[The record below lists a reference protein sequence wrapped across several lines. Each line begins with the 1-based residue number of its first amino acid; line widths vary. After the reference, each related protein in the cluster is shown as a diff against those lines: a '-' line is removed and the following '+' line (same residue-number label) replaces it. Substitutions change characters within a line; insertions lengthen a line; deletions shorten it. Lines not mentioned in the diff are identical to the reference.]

1 MRDVRGLPIAAYLGA
16 LVALALTA
24 AFVATLA
31 IVIFLPP
38 RPPDVMR
45 ADKITDH
52 FEAGYDYMLAAGR
65 TMSEDGVTWVVRDE
79 PPRETDSVHVRPTA
93 AELAMALE
101 LRPEQ
106 VQIYAQ
112 HVERNESIVFR
123 VANMDELTREAERAA
138 AEAERVRE
146 EMDNAEYQHEHDAEQ
161 AERRVE
167 AAEREAERRA
177 DAVERA
183 VERAEEAAER
193 AAEAR
198 ALAAEHM
205 AEVRAAEAEREAERR
220 ADAAEQSAERRVLEA
235 QRIAERRAQAAERMA
250 DRRAEEAERMAEE
263 AARHA
268 EAMGEHGDH
277 VARIET
283 PSGRDVLV
291 IRPPNVAIEAPAP
304 PAPPDAPAAITAP
317 APVARAERAARVAPV
332 TPATPPAPIFAPAP
346 EGVVLLS
353 GFQVGAQLPDGRWLV
368 MTQGRNWAE
377 IGWIARAAGV
387 IGGTLLVLTLLAVLF
402 TRRLTRPIRNFSDAV
417 QAVGVDPQSE
427 PVKEEGP
434 QELRGAARAVN
445 TMQARLRALI
455 ADRTKTLAAV
465 AHDMR
470 TPLMRLRLA
479 AENALPEQRERM
491 AKEIGEVEA
500 LVASFIA
507 FARDDP
513 AEEARVRLDL
523 SSLLESIA
531 SDHCEAGRDV
541 TFTGEDRLII
551 TGQSL
556 GLKRLF
562 GNLVENALKYGERA
576 RISLTREETQVV
588 IDVADDGPGIPAEK
602 RESVFEPFVRLN
614 EEGTRGA
621 GLGLAAAQSIARAHG
636 GAIVI
641 LDAERGALLRVT
653 LPL

>member
-1 MRDVRGLPIAAYLGA
+1 
-16 LVALALTA
+16 
-24 AFVATLA
+24 
-31 IVIFLPP
+31 
-38 RPPDVMR
+38 
-45 ADKITDH
+45 
-52 FEAGYDYMLAAGR
+52 
-65 TMSEDGVTWVVRDE
+65 
-79 PPRETDSVHVRPTA
+79 
-93 AELAMALE
+93 
-101 LRPEQ
+101 
-106 VQIYAQ
+106 
-112 HVERNESIVFR
+112 
-123 VANMDELTREAERAA
+123 
-138 AEAERVRE
+138 
-146 EMDNAEYQHEHDAEQ
+146 
-161 AERRVE
+161 
-167 AAEREAERRA
+167 
-177 DAVERA
+177 
-183 VERAEEAAER
+183 
-193 AAEAR
+193 
-198 ALAAEHM
+198 
-205 AEVRAAEAEREAERR
+205 
-220 ADAAEQSAERRVLEA
+220 
-235 QRIAERRAQAAERMA
+235 
-250 DRRAEEAERMAEE
+250 
-263 AARHA
+263 
-268 EAMGEHGDH
+268 MGEHGDH
-277 VARIET
+277 VAHIEA
-283 PSGRDVLV
+283 PDMPDIPEPLVMRQVLV
-291 IRPPNVAIEAPAP
+291 ITPPNVGPDAVAAPAP
-304 PAPPDAPAAITAP
+304 PEAPAAL
-317 APVARAERAARVAPV
+317 RV
-332 TPATPPAPIFAPAP
+332 TPRSWPTPPLPPTPIFAPAP

-353 GFQVGAQLPDGRWLV
+353 GFQVGAELPDGRWLV

-377 IGWIARAAGV
+377 IGWVLRAAGV
-387 IGGTLLVLTLLAVLF
+387 IGGTLLVLSLLAMLF

-531 SDHCEAGRDV
+531 SDQSEAGRHV
-541 TFTGEDRLII
+541 TFAGEDRLIV

-562 GNLVENALKYGERA
+562 GNLVENALKYGDRA
-576 RISLTREETQVV
+576 LITLTREETQVV
-588 IDVADDGPGIPAEK
+588 VDVADDGPGIPADK

-653 LPL
+653 LPF